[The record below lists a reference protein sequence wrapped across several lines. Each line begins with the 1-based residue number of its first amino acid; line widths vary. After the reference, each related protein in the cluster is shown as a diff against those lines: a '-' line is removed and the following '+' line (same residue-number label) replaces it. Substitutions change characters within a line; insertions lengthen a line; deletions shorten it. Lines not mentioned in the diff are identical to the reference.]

1 MMDQEKEMLT
11 PSADKVKKTDSNK
24 KIQST
29 LFWLKFTGV
38 FQILIGAILC
48 FSPILIFIG
57 IFCLISGGYLFAI
70 SNKISS
76 SRINESDSFSIE
88 NFKTYFK
95 LQGIMLILILTFFT
109 IALILSIISFSAVF
123 GSISGFAKT
132 ISYPSYQF
140 WQF

>member
-1 MMDQEKEMLT
+1 MMDVENENLT
-11 PSADKVKKTDSNK
+11 PSADEVKTSDSNN

-57 IFCLISGGYLFAI
+57 IFCLISGGYLFAV
-70 SNKISS
+70 SSKISS
-76 SRINESDSFSIE
+76 SGTDASFSIE

-95 LQGIMLILILTFFT
+95 LQGIMLILILTLFT
-109 IALILSIISFSAVF
+109 ISLILSIISFSAIF

-132 ISYPSYQF
+132 VSYPTYQF

>member
-1 MMDQEKEMLT
+1 MMDLEKEMLS
-11 PSADKVKKTDSNK
+11 PSADKIKKHDSSK

-38 FQILIGAILC
+38 FQILIGALLC

-57 IFCLISGGYLFAI
+57 IFCLISGAYLFAV

-76 SRINESDSFSIE
+76 SGSNENDSFSIE

-95 LQGIMLILILTFFT
+95 LQGIMLILILTLFT
-109 IALILSIISFSAVF
+109 ISLILSIISFSAVF